1 MATTLQKIQ
10 DTAGRIDRLGKYT
23 ASVSPSIY
31 RSAPMLSAGPC
42 VFKDKGVLQLF
53 KYGRGSGVD
62 LICVPREGRIVHPN
76 GTPEPQESGLTLL
89 EEFEKH
95 LLGHARR
102 IAREEVIQ
110 ELVERKIRRVTK
122 PKTRGFKADMKK
134 RAKKAA
140 PKSE

>member
-23 ASVSPSIY
+23 ASVSPSI
-31 RSAPMLSAGPC
+31 SSVPAMSAGPC

-62 LICVPREGRIVHPN
+62 LICVPKEGRIVHPN
-76 GTPEPQESGLTLL
+76 GMPEPQETGLTLL

-95 LLGHARR
+95 LLEHARR